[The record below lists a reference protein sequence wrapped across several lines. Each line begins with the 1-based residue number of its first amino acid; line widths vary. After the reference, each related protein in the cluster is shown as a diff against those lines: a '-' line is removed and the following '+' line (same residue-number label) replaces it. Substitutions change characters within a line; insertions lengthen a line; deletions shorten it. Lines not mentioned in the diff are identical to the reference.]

1 MISPLTDPVFVDPNW
16 RWYHKQEKS
25 VDPAD
30 NPQNGHSTFTPHKSK
45 TSTRA
50 LSAGDVI
57 SAKIQPSDIDGEDIN
72 PDEEFNDENSVV
84 FSKISKQHTI
94 DRNESTKTLDLTAV
108 GSNSLDENGNTID
121 DYTNTRSTIDM
132 VMNDVEILNK
142 EKEKEV
148 DKLYYD
154 EDENVND
161 NIDKRPEV

>member
-1 MISPLTDPVFVDPNW
+1 
-16 RWYHKQEKS
+16 
-25 VDPAD
+25 
-30 NPQNGHSTFTPHKSK
+30 
-45 TSTRA
+45 
-50 LSAGDVI
+50 
-57 SAKIQPSDIDGEDIN
+57 
-72 PDEEFNDENSVV
+72 VV